1 MVLAT
6 KDVTLEQVMGGFAPP
21 GEQGTLQMIQPEEPE
36 QKRSFL
42 DRLPRVGRLS
52 QFVLLVGIFL
62 ILFVMLSMIYLQQPA
77 RQAELERELSLLETI
92 LAVPMTQKE
101 ELEAEISQI
110 EAETQVA
117 REQFPAPAQA
127 AEIVDTL
134 LGLAEDNDIDVTVTQ
149 QARYQWTIGEV
160 EDAIVWPVTTFVV
173 DLKGQVPKFQ
183 NFILA
188 LDDRLPACQV
198 REVYMLVAC
207 VEGEEDTGTVIIDVF
222 HYEGSEEP

>member
-1 MVLAT
+1 LVLAT
-6 KDVTLEQVMGGFAPP
+6 KDVTLEQVMRGFAPP
-21 GEQGTLQMIQPEEPE
+21 GEQRTTQVIQPEEPE
-36 QKRSFL
+36 QKRGFL
-42 DRLPRVGRLS
+42 DRLPRIGRVS
-52 QFVLLVGIFL
+52 QFALLVGIFL

-77 RQAELERELSLLETI
+77 RQAGLERELSLLETI

-127 AEIVDTL
+127 PEIVDTL

-149 QARYQWTIGEV
+149 QARYQRTIGEA
-160 EDAIVWPVTTFVV
+160 EDAIVWPLTTFVV

-188 LDDRLPACQV
+188 LDDRLPACQL
-198 REVYMLVAC
+198 REVYMKVAD